1 MKSRF
6 GFLFLAVTIL
16 FFAVSGTA
24 HAATSDSNSVTT
36 TIETQVAE
44 IFMYAD
50 YERIVMTPISNL
62 SDPQTSNW
70 RELYLAKAKNYE
82 DFVKKYPGSS
92 LEAEVKLRI
101 AELWRDTDRTEVYA
115 ADVLYYQCLNE
126 RAGTKEQENCTAF
139 EVKKRRDP
147 VYMKKSADLMLELV
161 RDYGHVRR
169 YALLYVDKEGNKPHF
184 EWVDE
189 EIGAQA
195 LYFLS
200 MGADPLNQKKI
211 LLRIQSEYKAGERLQ
226 EFIAKDLEKLKDVK
240 VK

>member
-1 MKSRF
+1 MKVRL
-6 GFLFLAVTIL
+6 GFLFLAAAVV
-16 FFAVSGTA
+16 FFAVSGTT
-24 HAATSDSNSVTT
+24 HAVNPDSSSIAT
-36 TIETQVAE
+36 TIDTEVAE
-44 IFMYAD
+44 IFMYSD
-50 YERIVMTPISNL
+50 YERIVMTPLSNL
-62 SDPQTSNW
+62 SGSQTPNW

-82 DFVKKYPGSS
+82 DFLKKYPGSP

-101 AELWRDTDRTEVYA
+101 AELWRDMDRIEIYA
-115 ADVLYYQCLNE
+115 ADVLYYQCLND
-126 RAGTKEQENCTAF
+126 RARTREQENCTGF

-169 YALLYVDKEGNKPHF
+169 YALLYVDNAGNKPHF

-200 MGADPLNQKKI
+200 MGADPLNQKRI
-211 LLRIQSEYKAGERLQ
+211 LLRIQSEYKAGKRLQ